1 MNLKRRIEGLEERLE
16 PRDEP
21 FEDRMLSD
29 RGSAPVGCQ
38 PHACHRT
45 LGIYL
50 GEQRQSP
57 PS

>member
-1 MNLKRRIEGLEERLE
+1 MNEPKRRIEGLEERLD

-45 LGIYL
+45 LDIYL
-50 GEQRQSP
+50 GE
-57 PS
+57 